1 MPSPT
6 SDTRDRA
13 DGNIDSPPVAI
24 VTGGSRGI
32 GLATTDALLK
42 RGWSVWICGR
52 DQRRLTAVMIELEV
66 RYAGRIFARPLDVT
80 EPESVETFVA
90 EVAGRQGRID
100 LLVNNAGMGLFA
112 PVDEIEIEDWQRLMR
127 TNLDAPFFFTRHVA
141 PVMRE
146 QGRGFIIN
154 VGSLASLNSI
164 AGGAAYNASK
174 FGILGFSDA
183 CMLDLREA
191 GIRVCSVLPGSVDT
205 HFFDPIRGDSPGSD
219 GRSHML
225 QPADVAQ
232 AIVDLLDYPERALP
246 SRIELRP
253 THTGKSK

>member
-1 MPSPT
+1 MPSSSSGPQAR
-6 SDTRDRA
+6 SA
-13 DGNIDSPPVAI
+13 DSPDGPPVAI

-42 RGWSVWICGR
+42 KGYAVWICGR

-90 EVAGRQGRID
+90 EVAGRHGRID
-100 LLVNNAGMGLFA
+100 LLVDNAGTGLFA
-112 PVDEIEIEDWQRLMR
+112 PVDDISVEDWQRLMR
-127 TNLDAPFFFTRHVA
+127 TNLDAPFFFTRTVV
-141 PVMRE
+141 PIMRDR
-146 QGRGFIIN
+146 GRGFIIN
-154 VGSLASLNSI
+154 VASLASLASI

-183 CMLDLREA
+183 CMLDLRSA
-191 GIRVCSVLPGSVDT
+191 GIRVCAVLPGSVDT
-205 HFFDPIRGDSPGSD
+205 HFFDPIRGDTPGSD
-219 GRSHML
+219 GRKTML
-225 QPADVAQ
+225 QPADVAH

-253 THTGKSK
+253 TQTGK